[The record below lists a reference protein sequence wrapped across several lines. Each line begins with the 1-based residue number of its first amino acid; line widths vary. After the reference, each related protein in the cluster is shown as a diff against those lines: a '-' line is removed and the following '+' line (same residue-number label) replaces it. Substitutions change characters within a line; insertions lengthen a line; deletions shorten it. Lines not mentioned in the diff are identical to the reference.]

1 MIEQDLVECVIG
13 LGPNL
18 FYNSPME
25 ACLLITKINKP
36 ASRKGKI
43 LFINAVNEVKQEKN
57 IGFLE
62 EQHINKIFKAYQSF
76 TDKENFAALMTI
88 EDVLAKKGN
97 MAINLYVRP
106 NTLNLENSISF
117 DEVYQQ
123 WNESADALKS
133 SIEVLFKTLTAL

>member
-1 MIEQDLVECVIG
+1 M
-13 LGPNL
+13 
-18 FYNSPME
+18 
-25 ACLLITKINKP
+25 
-36 ASRKGKI
+36 
-43 LFINAVNEVKQEKN
+43 FINAVNEVKQEKN

-117 DEVYQQ
+117 G
-123 WNESADALKS
+123 
-133 SIEVLFKTLTAL
+133 

>member
-1 MIEQDLVECVIG
+1 
-13 LGPNL
+13 
-18 FYNSPME
+18 
-25 ACLLITKINKP
+25 
-36 ASRKGKI
+36 
-43 LFINAVNEVKQEKN
+43 
-57 IGFLE
+57 
-62 EQHINKIFKAYQSF
+62 
-76 TDKENFAALMTI
+76 MTI